1 MTIKVNGFSETGVEA
16 LTGNLDFFT
25 VRTLEPIL
33 TLHQNEGAPVSGE
46 VTVGDATTQAALDL
60 LIESISQRAQP
71 VILSNVV
78 ISREV
83 VSTITDLPAVADDG
97 DGSDTVYVFKFAIE
111 HTEAWDGTLLAEAL
125 DSANGVFVFRTPTT
139 NNNVAIVRNATL

>member
-1 MTIKVNGFSETGVEA
+1 MVTKVNGFSQTGVEA

-33 TLHQNEGAPVSGE
+33 TDGQDEGTPVSGE
-46 VTVGDATTQAALDL
+46 VTQGDATTQAALDL
-60 LIESISQRAQP
+60 LIETISQRAQP
-71 VILSNVV
+71 VILSNVAV
-78 ISREV
+78 SREAV
-83 VSTITDLPAVADDG
+83 AGITDLPAVADDG
-97 DGSDTVYVFKFAIE
+97 DTNDTVYVFKFAIE
-111 HTEAWDGTLLAEAL
+111 HTEAWDADLLAEAL

>member
-1 MTIKVNGFSETGVEA
+1 MVTKVNGFSQTGVEA

-25 VRTLEPIL
+25 VRTLVPIL
-33 TLHQNEGAPVSGE
+33 TNGQDEGAPVSGE
-46 VTVGDATTQAALDL
+46 VTLGDDVTQAALDL
-60 LIESISQRAQP
+60 LIETISQRAQP

-78 ISREV
+78 VSREA
-83 VSTITDLPAVADDG
+83 TGDITDLPAVTDDG

-111 HTEAWDGTLLAEAL
+111 HTEAWDADLLAEAL
-125 DSANGVFVFRTPTT
+125 DSANGVFIFRTPTT